1 MEFKDLFKQLRLE
14 KGMTQEELAKDMNFS
29 ASTISKWES
38 GKKEPNLSSYK
49 IIVLYFKVPA
59 GYLLGL
65 ED

>member
-1 MEFKDLFKQLRLE
+1 
-14 KGMTQEELAKDMNFS
+14 MTQEELAKDMNFS